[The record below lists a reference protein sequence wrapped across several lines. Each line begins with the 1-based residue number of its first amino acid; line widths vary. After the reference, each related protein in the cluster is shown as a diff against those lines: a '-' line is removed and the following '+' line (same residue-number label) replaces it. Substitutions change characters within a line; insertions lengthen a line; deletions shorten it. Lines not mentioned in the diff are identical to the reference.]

1 MAMSDERGVVRVG
14 GSAADQSPV
23 LVVDSET
30 QKPIAGA
37 LAEAVAEDGDD
48 GYLVRLS
55 KDGAGYRPEIVRVRR
70 GQPRTVPMGPATAD
84 VPGRAVRVSARVSD
98 DELLGEFDLTQVMAL
113 SEAHARPDVVF
124 MPALPEASAMAGTR
138 FAVYL
143 AALPKTLLAVK
154 IEGKRPG
161 DATVVRGQA
170 RVVSMSGARR
180 AGARVQP
187 VQVAAA
193 GEHRN
198 GEERAAPLVAELNA
212 SAPDA
217 SGAAMLSWSV
227 ADPDGRLLGVEVSID
242 TTGPGRRLGKDVS
255 QWPFTVQR
263 GDHLACVRPV
273 FEGADMEPVV
283 RCLSFAA
290 DNAPPAPN
298 VRVSVRAGDPMA
310 TARRGTPVVVEV
322 ENQGMT
328 DAPGFAVDVVVS
340 RDGRLEGGLGE
351 VRTIW
356 IDGVRAGGKTS
367 RTTDVTSPRDGQFFV
382 VARADGQ
389 RTLRESNPED
399 NLDRLPIRVQP
410 AGSNRSPVVAMAGT
424 GLGAA
429 AGAMMEGQS
438 LRLQASADDPED
450 GDLTGGLTWWSS
462 RDGLVGTG
470 ASFDASKLS
479 PGRHRIRAGVA
490 DRGLPAAAGG
500 VRPTLRVTA
509 SVNGLQPRG
518 MPLFAAP
525 EAPEAASAEVELEV
539 LPRNQPVGNSPPR
552 LTAGPDLTTTLG
564 GEVSPLALASDPDAD
579 PLTFAWSAS
588 TLDGAAVSL
597 LDTAASRPRFIG
609 STAGTFRL
617 TVTVSDGK
625 LTERDEMQVVV
636 LAPAANH
643 HPKVSVLLPE
653 MGPVGGLLRAMVTTV
668 DEDGDGL
675 TLSYAL
681 DRPTG
686 SRALLL
692 EATGLAPSFIPDVAG
707 EYELTATVDDGRGGS
722 ATASDRIAV
731 VPAPVPVDAGGSGG
745 AGGITGARAA

>member
-1 MAMSDERGVVRVG
+1 
-14 GSAADQSPV
+14 
-23 LVVDSET
+23 
-30 QKPIAGA
+30 
-37 LAEAVAEDGDD
+37 VAEDGDGDD

-55 KDGAGYRPEIVRVRR
+55 KDGGGYRPEIVRVRK
-70 GQPRTVPMGPATAD
+70 GQPRTVPMGPSTAD

-124 MPALPEASAMAGTR
+124 MPALPEGSAGAAAR

-154 IEGKRPG
+154 IEGKRPA

-193 GEHRN
+193 GQHQN
-198 GEERAAPLVAELNA
+198 GEERSAPLVAELNA

-217 SGAAMLSWSV
+217 TGATMLTWSV

-242 TTGPGRRLGKDVS
+242 TPARAGRLAKDVR
-255 QWPFTVQR
+255 QLPFTVQR
-263 GDHLACVRPV
+263 GDHMACVRPV
-273 FEGADMEPVV
+273 FAGADLEPVV

-310 TARRGTPVVVEV
+310 TARRGMPVVVEV

-351 VRTIW
+351 VRTVW

-429 AGAMMEGQS
+429 AGAMMEGQP

-450 GDLTGGLTWWSS
+450 GDLTGGLTWVVVARWSGGHRGQLRRLETEPGPPPHPCWRRRS
-462 RDGLVGTG
+462 RAAGRRGRRSAHPAGDRFGERASAARHAPVRRSRGARDRQRRGRAGGAPAQPARGQLPAARDGRPRSDDHPGRRGQSARAGQRSRRRHADVRLVGQR
-470 ASFDASKLS
+470 
-479 PGRHRIRAGVA
+479 PGRHGGVA
-490 DRGLPAAAGG
+490 AGHHQ
-500 VRPTLRVTA
+500 
-509 SVNGLQPRG
+509 S
-518 MPLFAAP
+518 
-525 EAPEAASAEVELEV
+525 
-539 LPRNQPVGNSPPR
+539 
-552 LTAGPDLTTTLG
+552 
-564 GEVSPLALASDPDAD
+564 
-579 PLTFAWSAS
+579 
-588 TLDGAAVSL
+588 
-597 LDTAASRPRFIG
+597 
-609 STAGTFRL
+609 
-617 TVTVSDGK
+617 
-625 LTERDEMQVVV
+625 
-636 LAPAANH
+636 APALH
-643 HPKVSVLLPE
+643 
-653 MGPVGGLLRAMVTTV
+653 RR
-668 DEDGDGL
+668 
-675 TLSYAL
+675 
-681 DRPTG
+681 DR
-686 SRALLL
+686 R
-692 EATGLAPSFIPDVAG
+692 D
-707 EYELTATVDDGRGGS
+707 
-722 ATASDRIAV
+722 
-731 VPAPVPVDAGGSGG
+731 VPAVGDRCRMAS
-745 AGGITGARAA
+745 

>member
-1 MAMSDERGVVRVG
+1 M
-14 GSAADQSPV
+14 
-23 LVVDSET
+23 
-30 QKPIAGA
+30 
-37 LAEAVAEDGDD
+37 
-48 GYLVRLS
+48 
-55 KDGAGYRPEIVRVRR
+55 RR

-113 SEAHARPDVVF
+113 SEAHGRPDVVF

-143 AALPKTLLAVK
+143 AALPKTLLALK

-217 SGAAMLSWSV
+217 NGAAMLSWSV
-227 ADPDGRLLGVEVSID
+227 ADPDGRLLGVEVGID
-242 TTGPGRRLGKDVS
+242 TTGPGRRLGKHVS

-298 VRVSVRAGDPMA
+298 VRVSV
-310 TARRGTPVVVEV
+310 ARRRSHGHRPPGHAGGGRGREPGHDRRPGLRRRRGRVARRPP
-322 ENQGMT
+322 GRWPGRSPH
-328 DAPGFAVDVVVS
+328 DAGSTACAPA
-340 RDGRLEGGLGE
+340 
-351 VRTIW
+351 
-356 IDGVRAGGKTS
+356 GKTS

-389 RTLRESNPED
+389 RTLRESNAED

-410 AGSNRSPVVAMAGT
+410 AGNNRSPVLAMAGT

-429 AGAMMEGQS
+429 AGAMMEGQP

-450 GDLTGGLTWWSS
+450 GDLTAGLTWWSS

-470 ASFDASKLS
+470 ASFDASTLS

-490 DRGLPAAAGG
+490 DRGLPAA
-500 VRPTLRVTA
+500 
-509 SVNGLQPRG
+509 RG
-518 MPLFAAP
+518 RR
-525 EAPEAASAEVELEV
+525 S
-539 LPRNQPVGNSPPR
+539 
-552 LTAGPDLTTTLG
+552 
-564 GEVSPLALASDPDAD
+564 
-579 PLTFAWSAS
+579 
-588 TLDGAAVSL
+588 
-597 LDTAASRPRFIG
+597 
-609 STAGTFRL
+609 
-617 TVTVSDGK
+617 
-625 LTERDEMQVVV
+625 
-636 LAPAANH
+636 
-643 HPKVSVLLPE
+643 
-653 MGPVGGLLRAMVTTV
+653 
-668 DEDGDGL
+668 
-675 TLSYAL
+675 
-681 DRPTG
+681 
-686 SRALLL
+686 
-692 EATGLAPSFIPDVAG
+692 APSC
-707 EYELTATVDDGRGGS
+707 GRPL
-722 ATASDRIAV
+722 R
-731 VPAPVPVDAGGSGG
+731 
-745 AGGITGARAA
+745 